1 MPGAI
6 NDSTLCLYNFIG
18 CVTESAYCSR
28 YCTYLMLDVSYL
40 GSTIVA
46 LLFLPC
52 TFLICYSFLL
62 GYLFLSSLIAFA
74 TLVPFRQPY
83 AFLLVLLD

>member
-1 MPGAI
+1 M
-6 NDSTLCLYNFIG
+6 
-18 CVTESAYCSR
+18 ESAYCSR
-28 YCTYLMLDVSYL
+28 YCTYLRLDVSYL
-40 GSTIVA
+40 GSTIVV

-62 GYLFLSSLIAFA
+62 GFISFSSLIAPFA
-74 TLVPFRQPY
+74 CLVPFRQPY